1 LVLDIDF
8 FKKFNDTYGHDAG
21 DIVLREVVKIIRNS
35 IRNNDIIVRWGGEE
49 FIILLDNVPAEKAG
63 EVAERIRKNIA
74 ESFIE
79 LPNGKKIKVTVSIG
93 VACAEMEGTY
103 SFDEL
108 FSIADKRLYKAKK
121 EGRNRVVT
129 A

>member
-1 LVLDIDF
+1 MDIDF
-8 FKKFNDTYGHDAG
+8 FEKFNDTYGHDAG

-49 FIILLDNVPAEKAG
+49 FLILLDNVPAEKAG

-79 LPNGKKIKVTVSIG
+79 LPDGKKIKVTVSIG
-93 VACAEMEGTY
+93 VACAQSEGTY